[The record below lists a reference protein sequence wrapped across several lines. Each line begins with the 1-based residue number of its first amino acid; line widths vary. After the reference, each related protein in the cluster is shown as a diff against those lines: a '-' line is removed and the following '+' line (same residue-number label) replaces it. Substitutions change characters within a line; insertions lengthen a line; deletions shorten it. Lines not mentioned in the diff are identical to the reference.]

1 MNKSIIYNNKNH
13 KILTVNG
20 GALIYETYPNSDAK
34 KKKIEGDI
42 GFQYF
47 SALWKYFIKI
57 YNKQHGKY
65 NEIINK
71 LSIDTIDILN
81 CFDSSNNM
89 LKLDFEYLGNSI
101 TLQVINNSNKKLLKY
116 YIFILFKDLYL
127 HLTIHFNRKYDNVR
141 HSKASVIFQEQAKG
155 SVKGSVMTGISD
167 ISKTSSHTEMRFSD
181 DKSILTPIHLTSDT
195 KYRSYYMS
203 IERIDYLIKSLIE
216 LKPEEYDRSLY
227 LNTIIPGVFIGSFC
241 SELVYLFTSS
251 FIINRIVKK
260 IDDKLSMIDN
270 SGQKID
276 ITNII
281 EVVKRDIDEEKFK
294 IKDTNVKL
302 YNSLKTISDL
312 IDFMEETNI
321 TGIKRYIKRLLF
333 GIEGFKDINT
343 FLYDTELIR
352 GNDGTIRTDTE
363 LQNLRTFFSNQQ
375 TFKEYCD
382 KYYNNKKSDCDVANY
397 KAKDI
402 MGNVVDR
409 LTEDNVIALI
419 GNLALKELIDT
430 IEGLNKISANESINF
445 LLRLSDE
452 LFVTMDML
460 TEQYKDGIHLKNTF
474 DNLKKILIKWKKYK
488 KKHQIP
494 LAISH
499 RESSQQPSISQVSS
513 QYPQEQ
519 PDSDHPDITQQSQ
532 HFQHSQ
538 QLPQHS
544 QQLPQHSQQLPQH
557 SQQLPQHSQHF
568 QHSQQLPQHS
578 QQLPQQSQQLPQ
590 HSQQL
595 PQHSQHF
602 QHSQQ
607 LPQQSQ
613 QLPQHSQQFQHS
625 QQLPQQFQQLPQH
638 SQHFQHSQQLPQQFQ
653 QLPQQFQQLPQQF
666 QQLPQQFQQLPQQ
679 FQQLH
684 QQSQHFQHSQQ
695 LPQQFQQLPQQFQQL
710 PQQFQQLSQFQ
721 KLLEFSEIRMKMLQ
735 DIKQQKIN
743 ILKTKTSNSFDE
755 EIIYDDIFNIDND
768 ISLLD
773 NYINNIRKN
782 IQGLQRYGGSKN
794 VSKVINR
801 YLDKIKEIRGIIKEL
816 NDNKKKNKSKILTKR
831 MQIKNLFT
839 KIKIQR
845 EKEKEKE
852 KEKKKKK
859 QRNKAKNTKKAG

>member
-155 SVKGSVMTGISD
+155 SVMTGISD

-260 IDDKLSMIDN
+260 IDDKLRMIDN

-544 QQLPQHSQQLPQH
+544 QQLPQHSQQLPQ
-557 SQQLPQHSQHF
+557 
-568 QHSQQLPQHS
+568 
-578 QQLPQQSQQLPQ
+578 QSQQLPQ

-595 PQHSQHF
+595 PQHSQQLPQHSQQLP

-852 KEKKKKK
+852 KEKKKKEKK

>member
-141 HSKASVIFQEQAKG
+141 HSKASVISQEQTEGSVKG
-155 SVKGSVMTGISD
+155 SAKGSVMTGISD
-167 ISKTSSHTEMRFSD
+167 ISKTSSHTEMMFSD
-181 DKSILTPIHLTSDT
+181 NKSILTPIHLTSDT
-195 KYRSYYMS
+195 KHRSYYMS
-203 IERIDYLIKSLIE
+203 IERIDDLIHSLIE
-216 LKPEEYDRSLY
+216 LMPEGYDKSLY

-260 IDDKLSMIDN
+260 IDDKLRMIDN

-375 TFKEYCD
+375 TFLEYCN
-382 KYYNNKKSDCDVANY
+382 KYYNNKRSDCEAANY

-557 SQQLPQHSQHF
+557 SQ
-568 QHSQQLPQHS
+568 
-578 QQLPQQSQQLPQ
+578 
-590 HSQQL
+590 
-595 PQHSQHF
+595 
-602 QHSQQ
+602 
-607 LPQQSQ
+607 
-613 QLPQHSQQFQHS
+613 
-625 QQLPQQFQQLPQH
+625 
-638 SQHFQHSQQLPQQFQ
+638 
-653 QLPQQFQQLPQQF
+653 
-666 QQLPQQFQQLPQQ
+666 
-679 FQQLH
+679 
-684 QQSQHFQHSQQ
+684 HFQHSQQ

-773 NYINNIRKN
+773 NYINNIRKD

-852 KEKKKKK
+852 KKKKEKK

>member
-155 SVKGSVMTGISD
+155 SVMTGISD

-260 IDDKLSMIDN
+260 IDDKLRMIDN

-613 QLPQHSQQFQHS
+613 QLPQHSQQ
-625 QQLPQQFQQLPQH
+625 
-638 SQHFQHSQQLPQQFQ
+638 
-653 QLPQQFQQLPQQF
+653 LPQQFQQLPQQF

-852 KEKKKKK
+852 KKKKEKK

>member
-155 SVKGSVMTGISD
+155 SVKGSAKGSAKGSVMTGISD

-260 IDDKLSMIDN
+260 IDDKLRMIDN

-568 QHSQQLPQHS
+568 QHSQQLPQ
-578 QQLPQQSQQLPQ
+578 
-590 HSQQL
+590 
-595 PQHSQHF
+595 
-602 QHSQQ
+602 
-607 LPQQSQ
+607 QSQ

>member
-155 SVKGSVMTGISD
+155 SAKGSVMTGISD

-557 SQQLPQHSQHF
+557 SQQLPQQSQHF
-568 QHSQQLPQHS
+568 QHSQQLPQQSQQLPQHSQQLPQHS

-613 QLPQHSQQFQHS
+613 QLPQHS
-625 QQLPQQFQQLPQH
+625 
-638 SQHFQHSQQLPQQFQ
+638 Q

-852 KEKKKKK
+852 KKKKEKK

>member
-155 SVKGSVMTGISD
+155 SVKGSAKGSAKGSVMTGISD

-260 IDDKLSMIDN
+260 IDDKLRMIDN

-557 SQQLPQHSQHF
+557 SQQLPQQ
-568 QHSQQLPQHS
+568 
-578 QQLPQQSQQLPQ
+578 
-590 HSQQL
+590 
-595 PQHSQHF
+595 SQHF

-607 LPQQSQ
+607 LPQQFQ

-653 QLPQQFQQLPQQF
+653 QLPQQF
-666 QQLPQQFQQLPQQ
+666 
-679 FQQLH
+679 
-684 QQSQHFQHSQQ
+684 QQ

-755 EIIYDDIFNIDND
+755 EIIYDDIFNINND

>member
-155 SVKGSVMTGISD
+155 SVMTGISD

-260 IDDKLSMIDN
+260 IDDKLRMIDN

-568 QHSQQLPQHS
+568 QHSQQLPQ
-578 QQLPQQSQQLPQ
+578 QSQQLPQ

-613 QLPQHSQQFQHS
+613 QLPQHS
-625 QQLPQQFQQLPQH
+625 
-638 SQHFQHSQQLPQQFQ
+638 Q

-852 KEKKKKK
+852 KKKKEKK

>member
-155 SVKGSVMTGISD
+155 SVKGSAKGSAKGSVMTGISD

-260 IDDKLSMIDN
+260 IDDKLRMIDN

-578 QQLPQQSQQLPQ
+578 QQLPQHSQQLPQ

-595 PQHSQHF
+595 PQQ
-602 QHSQQ
+602 
-607 LPQQSQ
+607 
-613 QLPQHSQQFQHS
+613 
-625 QQLPQQFQQLPQH
+625 

>member
-155 SVKGSVMTGISD
+155 SAKGSVMTGISD

-260 IDDKLSMIDN
+260 IDDKLRMIDN

-568 QHSQQLPQHS
+568 QHSQQLPQ
-578 QQLPQQSQQLPQ
+578 
-590 HSQQL
+590 
-595 PQHSQHF
+595 
-602 QHSQQ
+602 
-607 LPQQSQ
+607 QSQ

>member
-155 SVKGSVMTGISD
+155 SVKGSAKGSAKGSVMTGISD

-260 IDDKLSMIDN
+260 IDDKLRMIDN

-613 QLPQHSQQFQHS
+613 QLPQHSQQ
-625 QQLPQQFQQLPQH
+625 
-638 SQHFQHSQQLPQQFQ
+638 
-653 QLPQQFQQLPQQF
+653 LPQQFQQLPQQF

-852 KEKKKKK
+852 KKKKEKK

>member
-155 SVKGSVMTGISD
+155 SAKGSVMTGISD

-260 IDDKLSMIDN
+260 IDDKLRMIDN

-666 QQLPQQFQQLPQQ
+666 QQL
-679 FQQLH
+679 
-684 QQSQHFQHSQQ
+684 
-695 LPQQFQQLPQQFQQL
+695 
-710 PQQFQQLSQFQ
+710 SQFQ

>member
-155 SVKGSVMTGISD
+155 SVKGSAKGSVMTGISD

-260 IDDKLSMIDN
+260 IDDKLRMIDN

-312 IDFMEETNI
+312 IDFREETNI

-557 SQQLPQHSQHF
+557 SQHF
-568 QHSQQLPQHS
+568 QHSQQLPQH
-578 QQLPQQSQQLPQ
+578 
-590 HSQQL
+590 
-595 PQHSQHF
+595 
-602 QHSQQ
+602 
-607 LPQQSQ
+607 SQ

-679 FQQLH
+679 FQQLPQQFQQLH

-710 PQQFQQLSQFQ
+710 HQQSQHFQHSQQ
-721 KLLEFSEIRMKMLQ
+721 LLEFCENKRKMLQ

-782 IQGLQRYGGSKN
+782 IQGSQRYGGSKN

-852 KEKKKKK
+852 KKKKEKK

>member
-155 SVKGSVMTGISD
+155 SVKGSAKGSAKGSVMTGISD

-260 IDDKLSMIDN
+260 IDDKLRMIDN

-578 QQLPQQSQQLPQ
+578 QQLPQ

-595 PQHSQHF
+595 P
-602 QHSQQ
+602 
-607 LPQQSQ
+607 
-613 QLPQHSQQFQHS
+613 QHS

-679 FQQLH
+679 FQQLP

>member
-155 SVKGSVMTGISD
+155 SVKGSAKGSVMTGISD

-216 LKPEEYDRSLY
+216 LKPKEYDRSLY

-402 MGNVVDR
+402 MGNVVDS

-544 QQLPQHSQQLPQH
+544 QQLPQHSQQLPQQ

-568 QHSQQLPQHS
+568 QH
-578 QQLPQQSQQLPQ
+578 SQQLPQ

-613 QLPQHSQQFQHS
+613 HFQHSQQLPQHSQQFQHS
-625 QQLPQQFQQLPQH
+625 QQLPQH
-638 SQHFQHSQQLPQQFQ
+638 S
-653 QLPQQFQQLPQQF
+653 
-666 QQLPQQFQQLPQQ
+666 
-679 FQQLH
+679 
-684 QQSQHFQHSQQ
+684 
-695 LPQQFQQLPQQFQQL
+695 QQL

-782 IQGLQRYGGSKN
+782 IQGSQRYGGSKN

-852 KEKKKKK
+852 KKKKEKK

>member
-155 SVKGSVMTGISD
+155 SVMTGISD

-260 IDDKLSMIDN
+260 IDDKLRMIDN

-544 QQLPQHSQQLPQH
+544 QQLPQHSQHFQHSQQLPQQ

-568 QHSQQLPQHS
+568 QHS

-607 LPQQSQ
+607 LPQQFQ

-625 QQLPQQFQQLPQH
+625 QQLPQQFQQLPQ
-638 SQHFQHSQQLPQQFQ
+638 QFQ
-653 QLPQQFQQLPQQF
+653 QLPQQF
-666 QQLPQQFQQLPQQ
+666 
-679 FQQLH
+679 
-684 QQSQHFQHSQQ
+684 QQ